1 MILNIE
7 SSSIR
12 KKVMQLLQ
20 SSFSFAYKK
29 HYIDFNPSLAA
40 VATAKRTKPVTTKKR
55 EVFWSVDQIKFVLK
69 TCKQNYNELFL
80 PLLLSLMLGTRISE
94 TIALK
99 YADVDFSNKSILI
112 MRQLGSYIDHKT
124 NEKVKGE
131 ILPKT
136 DNGVRE
142 IPVPDWV
149 LEEIIVARGCYEKN
163 KLRIPGFEDHD
174 YICCKIN
181 GKPYHRRSLSHDF
194 NQLMNMCGIHNIH
207 WHDLRHIYAS
217 TLKNNEINI
226 KAVSTYMGH
235 GNSVFTEKVYVSNVE
250 KAYDCTILER
260 VWTFVK
266 PIEKIEEN
274 VTLIPLQ
281 NVAEALLT

>member
-1 MILNIE
+1 MTNIRYTFVEFADYWLEELYLPHVQTVTKCFAVYAVKNLIIPNTKTDILLAYVSAEYINDIIKVCVPVCISVPRKAKKLDLLMHE
-7 SSSIR
+7 EIR
-12 KKVMQLLQ
+12 K
-20 SSFSFAYKK
+20 F
-29 HYIDFNPSLAA
+29 
-40 VATAKRTKPVTTKKR
+40 
-55 EVFWSVDQIKFVLK
+55 
-69 TCKQNYNELFL
+69 
-80 PLLLSLMLGTRISE
+80 GTRISE

-142 IPVPDWV
+142 ILVPDWV

-163 KLRIPGFEDHD
+163 KLRIPSFEDHD

-194 NQLMNMCGIHNIH
+194 NQLMSMCGIHNIP

-217 TLKNNEINI
+217 TLKNN
-226 KAVSTYMGH
+226 
-235 GNSVFTEKVYVSNVE
+235 
-250 KAYDCTILER
+250 
-260 VWTFVK
+260 VK
-266 PIEKIEEN
+266 K
-274 VTLIPLQ
+274 
-281 NVAEALLT
+281 